1 MGFEKHLF
9 ISYAHIDNQPL
20 TPEQQGWI
28 SRFHAS
34 LKAMLS
40 MRLGGPAEIWRD
52 EKLRGNDIFAREIV
66 EQFPHTALLVS
77 VLTPR
82 YLNSEWCTREVQEFC
97 KSAQHTG
104 GLVVENK
111 ARILKVIKTPADTE
125 EALPEVMKEVL
136 GYEFFTFED
145 GTPLELDPAY
155 GEKFAQEYNRKV
167 GKLAWDAAQ
176 LLKKLAADTR
186 SSVPDRAAPAT
197 TRPTAYLAECSYDRR
212 EAREMLES
220 DLRLHGYTVLPEH
233 PLPREEADYVAAV
246 ERILGGC
253 ALSIHLVGESYGAVP
268 DGPSQKSL
276 VVLQNELAVQR
287 SKSGALARV
296 IWLRQGTASA
306 HAQQQAFI
314 TALHQDAEAQ
324 FGADLITGDL
334 EACKA
339 AIHAALKKLEKPE
352 REKSPEPV
360 AAADTRLIYLLCDEK
375 DRKATVPL
383 RKFCREQGW
392 TVALPAF
399 EGDATAVREANQN
412 LLTTCDAVILFYGAG
427 GDAWKRTIDN
437 ELKKMPGY
445 RGGKPLLA
453 SYTYLADP
461 RTSDKDD
468 LLDMEEPNLIK
479 GLGGFVEAEMAMF
492 MQAMSRRGVTA

>member
-66 EQFPHTALLVS
+66 EQFPHTALLVL

-111 ARILKVIKTPADTE
+111 ARILKVIKTPVDTE
-125 EALPEVMKEVL
+125 EALPEVMKDVL

-176 LLKKLAADTR
+176 LLKKLVADTR
-186 SSVPDRAAPAT
+186 SSVPGRAVSAT
-197 TRPTAYLAECSYDRR
+197 TRPTVYLAECSYDRR
-212 EAREMLES
+212 EARDMLQS

-233 PLPREEADYVAAV
+233 PLPREEADYIAAV
-246 ERILGGC
+246 ERVLAGC
-253 ALSIHLVGESYGAVP
+253 ALSIHLVGESYGTVP

-287 SKSGALARV
+287 SKSGTLSRV
-296 IWLRQGTASA
+296 IWLRQGTAST
-306 HAQQQAFI
+306 HEQQQAFI

-334 EACKA
+334 EECKA
-339 AIHAALKKLEKPE
+339 AMHAALKKLEKSE
-352 REKSPEPV
+352 REKPAEQV
-360 AAADTRLIYLLCDEK
+360 AGGGSTLIYLLCDEK

-383 RKFCREQGW
+383 RKFCQKQGW

-412 LLTTCDAVILFYGAG
+412 LLATCDAVILFYGAG
-427 GDAWKRTIDN
+427 DDAWKRTIDN

-445 RGGKPLLA
+445 RGGKLLLA

-461 RTSDKDD
+461 RTGDKED

-479 GLGGFVEAEMAMF
+479 GLGGFVEAEMAAF
-492 MQAMSRRGVTA
+492 VQAMSRRGGTA